1 MKKTTLFFVALSI
14 SIAGLFAQNR
24 VAQPVSLPTN
34 DIIPSER
41 TCATMD
47 MISQE
52 ELDAFQE
59 WLEPQVQAYLQSQQ
73 QSGNPEV
80 VYTIPTIVHIIHN
93 SNEGIGSGRNLSNA
107 RIQSQ
112 INILNNDFRK
122 TNSDIGSVPSM
133 FAGITADS
141 EINFCLIQTYPTGH
155 PNAGQ
160 ALPEPGVDRVDAT
173 TIGGGIANTTTGYST
188 SQIDGTIKPA
198 TSWNPNQVL
207 NIWVMQLQGGLLGYA
222 QFPNSGNA
230 NTDGVAIGYQYF
242 GNNPSANP
250 FHLGRTTTHELGH
263 YFGLRHIWGDQNCGN
278 DFVADTPTQQTS
290 SSGCPNHPRP
300 TCGNTGD
307 NFQNYMDY
315 TDDACMFMFTNGQKA
330 VMQGILNPSTGANRR
345 KTLNAASATL
355 CAAAPLTANFT
366 ASATTITAGQSITF
380 TNTSGGPNPITSN
393 SWNFDVTSQGGVSP
407 STSSV
412 ASPGAVTYNNA
423 GTYSVSLLVGDG
435 TNTDSEIKNS
445 YITVLPPGGVIC
457 NDITNYSG
465 TASLLGS
472 GGTGAFG
479 WISGHN
485 NFDDR
490 AKADKFP
497 APAPGLFVNSV
508 ELQFA
513 KKHAGTSGSTIT
525 VNVWNANGTGGIPG
539 TLLGSQT
546 VAVSSLNLYPT
557 PTQVTFA
564 SPIAVTGAY
573 YVGITF
579 SANTGNSTQDSVA
592 LITNADGETNPGT
605 AWERWNDNSWHAYSE
620 TPASWGL
627 NMSHSISVEL
637 CNTATGVNELVK
649 ELPISIFPN
658 PAKDI
663 VNVILPSTENN
674 EISVYN
680 VLGEVVYQNNNPT
693 SNKISINLSN
703 QPNGVYFI
711 KAKSGNQLITKKL
724 MLTK

>member
-1 MKKTTLFFVALSI
+1 
-14 SIAGLFAQNR
+14 
-24 VAQPVSLPTN
+24 
-34 DIIPSER
+34 
-41 TCATMD
+41 
-47 MISQE
+47 
-52 ELDAFQE
+52 
-59 WLEPQVQAYLQSQQ
+59 
-73 QSGNPEV
+73 
-80 VYTIPTIVHIIHN
+80 
-93 SNEGIGSGRNLSNA
+93 
-107 RIQSQ
+107 
-112 INILNNDFRK
+112 
-122 TNSDIGSVPSM
+122 
-133 FAGITADS
+133 
-141 EINFCLIQTYPTGH
+141 
-155 PNAGQ
+155 
-160 ALPEPGVDRVDAT
+160 
-173 TIGGGIANTTTGYST
+173 
-188 SQIDGTIKPA
+188 
-198 TSWNPNQVL
+198 
-207 NIWVMQLQGGLLGYA
+207 MQLQGGLLGFA
-222 QFPNSGNA
+222 QFPNSGAA
-230 NTDGVAIGYQYF
+230 NTDGVVIGHLYF

-250 FHLGRTTTHELGH
+250 FHLGRTTTHEVGH
-263 YFGLRHIWGDQNCGN
+263 YLGLRHIWGDQNCGN

-315 TDDACMFMFTNGQKA
+315 TNDACMFMFTNGQKA
-330 VMQGILNPSTGANRR
+330 VMQNVMATANRR
-345 KTLNAASATL
+345 STLNAASATL

-366 ASATTITAGQSITF
+366 ASATTITAGQTVTF

-393 SWNFDVTSQGGVSP
+393 SWNFDVTSQGGVAP

-423 GTYSVSLLVGDG
+423 GTYTVSLLVGDG
-435 TNTDSEIKNS
+435 TSTDSEVKNG
-445 YITVLPPGGVIC
+445 YITVLPAGSVVC

-485 NFDDR
+485 NYDDR
-490 AKADKFP
+490 AKVDKFP
-497 APAPGLFVNSV
+497 APAPGLFVSSV

-513 KKHAGTSGSTIT
+513 KKHAGTPGSTIS
-525 VNVWNANGTGGIPG
+525 VNVWNANGTGGTPG

-546 VAVSSLNLYPT
+546 VSINSLNLYPT

-573 YVGITF
+573 YVGIVF
-579 SANTGNSTQDSVA
+579 SANTGNSSQDSVA

-605 AWERWNDNSWHAYSE
+605 AWERWSDNSWHAYSE

-627 NMSHSISVEL
+627 NMSHAITVKL
-637 CNTATGVNELVK
+637 CNNAITSVDEAK
-649 ELPISIFPN
+649 QELPISIYPN

-663 VNVILPSTENN
+663 VNVVFPSLENN

-680 VLGEVVYQNNNPT
+680 VLGEVVYQNNRST
-693 SNKISINLSN
+693 SNQVSINLSN

-711 KAKSGNQLITKKL
+711 KVKSGNQLITKKL